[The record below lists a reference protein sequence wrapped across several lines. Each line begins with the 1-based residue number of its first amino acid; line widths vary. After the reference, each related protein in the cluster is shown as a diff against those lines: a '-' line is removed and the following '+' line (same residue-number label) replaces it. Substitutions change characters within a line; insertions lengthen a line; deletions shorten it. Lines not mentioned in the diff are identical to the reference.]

1 MATLRYQYILPCC
14 IIYTVLSSLIRRLV
28 LLSGCMEA
36 KVVIHIWGTLG
47 LLSILRLM
55 LLLIVI
61 LLRNTYICIFAQLQI
76 IITMSPLWPSSR
88 NKLTGHDRSSHSL
101 QLKIQKSPTDLE
113 QG

>member
-1 MATLRYQYILPCC
+1 MATLCYQYILTCC
-14 IIYTVLSSLIRRLV
+14 IYTVLSSLIGRFV

-47 LLSILRLM
+47 LLSILRFM

-61 LLRNTYICIFAQLQI
+61 LLRNADIRIFAQLQI
-76 IITMSPLWPSSR
+76 IITMGTLWPSR
-88 NKLTGHDRSSHSL
+88 RYKLTGHDRSSHSL

-113 QG
+113 QS